1 VFWPLFDGKRYTT
14 SPTDGK
20 LYRPPST
27 PADAIIDTFAT
38 LTLVGLFMVLF
49 GWIFILLL
57 HVTGVEVFEFPPE
70 SARGALF
77 RASAASGIVD
87 ALNGLACVVASA
99 VVVALAYPLIIPMSV
114 VLDFWWNGHSIRS
127 WGAFGWIGTVIVIAG
142 VFCLEAN
149 PPPPQDENENPRVE
163 KGESGV
169 EDSGGCQELQEYSM
183 SPSAPITADYVS
195 IT

>member
-1 VFWPLFDGKRYTT
+1 
-14 SPTDGK
+14 
-20 LYRPPST
+20 
-27 PADAIIDTFAT
+27 
-38 LTLVGLFMVLF
+38 MVLF